1 MKEFGIPMK
10 LIRLVGMTLANMNS
24 KVKIQGKLSPS
35 FKTMTELRQGDSLS
49 NLLFNLCKEKI
60 IRNVRINS
68 GGTIY
73 NKTRQCLAHADDV
86 VILGRTEGYIK
97 KTLEEMVAITQQ
109 IGLQMNDTKTKNMLN
124 R

>member
-10 LIRLVGMTLANMNS
+10 LVRLVKMNLANKNG

-35 FKTMTELRQGDSLS
+35 FETMIGLRQGDSLS
-49 NLLFNLCKEKI
+49 TLLFNLCTEKI
-60 IRNVRINS
+60 IRNVRINP

-73 NKTRQCLAHADDV
+73 NRTRQCLAYADDV
-86 VILGRTEGYIK
+86 VIMGRSGYIK

-109 IGLQMNDTKTKNMLN
+109 IGLQMNDTKTKYMLN
-124 R
+124 